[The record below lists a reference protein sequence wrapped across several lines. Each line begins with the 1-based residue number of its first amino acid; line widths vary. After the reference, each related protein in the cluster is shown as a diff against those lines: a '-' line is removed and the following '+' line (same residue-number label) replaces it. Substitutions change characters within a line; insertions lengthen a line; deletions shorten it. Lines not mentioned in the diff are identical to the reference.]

1 MIQQLWKPH
10 MKSLV
15 EVARKLKFPFWNI
28 FYATTILIKIQNK
41 GDRNQSSLEILPGS
55 HPHWIV
61 LLKLLQMKIEILLCS
76 TKPV

>member
-41 GDRNQSSLEILPGS
+41 GDTNQSSLETRPGS

-76 TKPV
+76 PKPV